1 MRSWT
6 EPSRSASVFQRG
18 LPISRLNKEEEE
30 IAQAGSAG
38 VFTTTKRDLKNSGT
52 NFLNNLDFFVSQQIT
67 VNGEYYTVEYIEK
80 EQGVNILTINKLGA
94 R

>member
-1 MRSWT
+1 MQDA
-6 EPSRSASVFQRG
+6 PPLV
-18 LPISRLNKEEEE
+18 
-30 IAQAGSAG
+30 SAG
-38 VFTTTKRDLKNSGT
+38 AFTATKRDLKNSGK

-80 EQGVNILTINKLGA
+80 EQGMNILTLNKLGT